1 MQKLRFV
8 QSEVIILAISY
19 IIELI
24 SIIFVFLVLLL
35 VFLSVILVISSVI
48 IFAIIQENGFKV
60 INQFSGVL
68 SREIDIQDT
77 SESTLVHR
85 INLHITNKK
94 KMLTTWYLKFI

>member
-8 QSEVIILAISY
+8 QSEVIILAISH

-48 IFAIIQENGFKV
+48 IFAIIQENGFKC
-60 INQFSGVL
+60 
-68 SREIDIQDT
+68 EID
-77 SESTLVHR
+77 SEIISLSVCVAL
-85 INLHITNKK
+85 IVFLSP
-94 KMLTTWYLKFI
+94 FIFFIIY